1 MQSFRENE
9 KKKGDIFTA
18 FRIRPMEVHPGPL
31 ATPLRNHQKLRRN
44 TESNPAEKQKIFIN
58 THKSTNNDSR
68 ILVYG

>member
-9 KKKGDIFTA
+9 KKGDIFTA

>member
-9 KKKGDIFTA
+9 KKGDIFTA

-44 TESNPAEKQKIFIN
+44 TVSNPAEKQKIFIN
-58 THKSTNNDSR
+58 LTHINLPTMIPEN
-68 ILVYG
+68 